1 MVKNLQYTMAER
13 LVQIPIAKETRDKI
27 KTKKGI
33 LSYNDFFKKILDDH
47 NL

>member
-1 MVKNLQYTMAER
+1 MKPRFAYIPVEENTRNQLKER
-13 LVQIPIAKETRDKI
+13 
-27 KTKKGI
+27 KGI